1 MKARVVYY
9 SATGNTR
16 KVAESMAEA
25 LGVTA
30 ESIGNGSEPGEADVL
45 IIGAA
50 VYATHDH
57 GLHPR
62 VKEFIAGL
70 DAKKIG
76 LAAVFATGFI
86 QSDAVGMLK
95 SALRRQGIK
104 VADESYFC
112 KGRFALFNLGHP
124 GATDLEAAAIFAR
137 KIAGLPAKC

>member
-9 SATGNTR
+9 SVTGNTR

-30 ESIGNGSEPGEADVL
+30 ESIGNGAEPGDADVL
-45 IIGAA
+45 FIGAA

-70 DAKKIG
+70 DAKQVG

-86 QSDAVGMLK
+86 QSDAVGLIRN
-95 SALRRQGIK
+95 LLTRQGIK
-104 VADESYFC
+104 VANDSYFC
-112 KGRFALFNLGHP
+112 KGRFALFNMGHP
-124 GATDLEAAAIFAR
+124 NAKELEAAREFA
-137 KIAGLPAKC
+137 KQVTGS